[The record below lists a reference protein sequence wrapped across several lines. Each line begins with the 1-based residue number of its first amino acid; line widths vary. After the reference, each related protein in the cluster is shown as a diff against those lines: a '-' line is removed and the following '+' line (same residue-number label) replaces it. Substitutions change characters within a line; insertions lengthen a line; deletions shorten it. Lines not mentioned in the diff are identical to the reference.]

1 MNLHHLRVFHAVA
14 EAGGVTAGAARLNL
28 SQPAASREL
37 KELETRLGL
46 PLLDRSS
53 RGLTLTEAGRDLL
66 DYARRIF
73 ALEQAAEARL
83 RELAGLEGGQ
93 LVLGAS
99 NTIGNHLL
107 PPLLARFAA
116 LYPAVEVTLLVSN
129 SEDVRARLD
138 EDRLSLGFVEG
149 PAVGDDV
156 NHHTIGHDSIVAV
169 ATIGHP
175 LALGGVLA
183 AADLADRVAVARE
196 PGSGTRASVDAA
208 YAGLGLSYRPAVTVG
223 TAEALKNLLLAGGV
237 AWVPRL
243 SVLPELHAGR
253 LVELKVDDLS
263 IERPL
268 TMIWRKGRTLSP
280 AAQAFFAMVTQ
291 QAPAPTGGRGPT
303 GPGKTRANPR

>member
-28 SQPAASREL
+28 SQPAASREI

-46 PLLDRSS
+46 ALLDRSS
-53 RGLTLTEAGRDLL
+53 RGLTLTEAGRELR
-66 DYARRIF
+66 DYAHRIF

-83 RELAGLEGGQ
+83 RDLAGLEGGR

-116 LYPAVEVTLLVSN
+116 LYPGVEITLLVSN
-129 SEDVRARLD
+129 SEQVRGLLD
-138 EDRLSLGFVEG
+138 EDQLNLGFVEG
-149 PAVGDDV
+149 PAVGEDV
-156 NHHTIGHDSIVAV
+156 GHRTIGHDRIVAV

-175 LALGGVLA
+175 LTLSGPLH

-196 PGSGTRASVDAA
+196 PGSGTRASIDGA
-208 YAGLGLSYRPAVTVG
+208 YAALGQTYRPAVTVG
-223 TAEALKNLLLAGGV
+223 TAEALRNLLLAGGV

-243 SVLPELHAGR
+243 SVLPELRAGR
-253 LVELKVDDLS
+253 LVELTVADLA

-268 TMIWRKGRTLSP
+268 TMIWRKGRTLAP
-280 AAQAFFAMVTQ
+280 AARVFADLAGEAGQ
-291 QAPAPTGGRGPT
+291 
-303 GPGKTRANPR
+303 